1 MFEQFVKL
9 YIQICHSNLCKLCV
23 TCFISQFMFFVLFD
37 ILQNNLNL
45 ALLFIEANEAQEF
58 EINHISYDK

>member
-1 MFEQFVKL
+1 
-9 YIQICHSNLCKLCV
+9 
-23 TCFISQFMFFVLFD
+23 MFFVLFD